1 MFLKT
6 PPLAGWFINETL
18 VLEVEDEPKPGSRI
32 NTESEALRDFKVNT
46 PMLRIGNML
55 KILLIPR

>member
-18 VLEVEDEPKPGSRI
+18 VLEVEDELKPGSRI
-32 NTESEALRDFKVNT
+32 NPESEALRDFKVNT
-46 PMLRIGNML
+46 PILWIGKIL
-55 KILLIPR
+55 IILLIPR